1 MFEQKKLIPEPESR
15 FLLVKC
21 KECEHEQTVF
31 GCATREVNCEVCGK
45 PLTKPTGGKAKILG
59 EVISELI

>member
-1 MFEQKKLIPEPESR
+1 MAKKKAIPEPKSR

-31 GCATREVNCEVCGK
+31 GWATRKVVCDVCGK
-45 PLTKPTGGKAKILG
+45 PLTEPRGGKAHVIG
-59 EVISELI
+59 EVLQELS

>member
-15 FLLVKC
+15 FLQVKC

-31 GCATREVNCEVCGK
+31 GWATREVICDVCGK

-59 EVISELI
+59 EVISELS

>member
-1 MFEQKKLIPEPESR
+1 VTKKKAIPEPKSR

-31 GCATREVNCEVCGK
+31 GWATRKVMCDVCGK
-45 PLTKPTGGKAKILG
+45 PLTEPKGGKAHIIG
-59 EVISELI
+59 EVLEELS